1 MKHSIL
7 LKFILTFKLL
17 NFFSGPWSHETL
29 SAIA

>member
-7 LKFILTFKLL
+7 LKKVYFKLL
-17 NFFSGPWSHETL
+17 NFFSGPWSLGTL